1 MTPFVQSIQIKRRF
15 NKYYPPDYDWRQG
28 KGLNKLQGTHA
39 LGNRARKLDKGIL
52 IVRFELPYSI
62 WCESCNAHVGQ
73 GVRFNAEKKRV
84 GNYYSTPIWS
94 FKMKCH
100 LCSGIFEIQ
109 TDPKNTEYVVISGA
123 KKKNEEW
130 DTSDVGIT
138 LSKDNIDDDLKND
151 PFYKLEKTVID
162 MNKAKESIPLLSQ
175 LYKINEKQWAD
186 PYSVSSRL
194 RKIFRE
200 EKKILKMEKE
210 KDEEIRNF
218 GSLSINLVKK
228 DPNDHLRAK
237 LVDFKAQDNDFIE
250 TTKKEIHSLPF
261 FVPKTSLSIHHNSD
275 KQNII
280 KQLKLN
286 TRMKNDPFIV
296 QHSFTEHNH
305 MKLNTHDLKQPS
317 IINHKSEK
325 LQGLVSY
332 KSDDS
337 E

>member
-1 MTPFVQSIQIKRRF
+1 MTPF
-15 NKYYPPDYDWRQG
+15 YYPPDYDWRQG

-73 GVRFNAEKKRV
+73 GVRFNAEKKR
-84 GNYYSTPIWS
+84 
-94 FKMKCH
+94 
-100 LCSGIFEIQ
+100 
-109 TDPKNTEYVVISGA
+109 NTEYVVISGA

-186 PYSVSSRL
+186 PYS
-194 RKIFRE
+194 E